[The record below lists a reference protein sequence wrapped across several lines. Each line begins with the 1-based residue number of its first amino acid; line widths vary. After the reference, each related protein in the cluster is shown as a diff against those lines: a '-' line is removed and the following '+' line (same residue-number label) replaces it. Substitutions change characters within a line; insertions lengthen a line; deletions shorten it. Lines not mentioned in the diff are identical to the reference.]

1 VTQRF
6 LKTLGFEPA
15 TSAETLCLPYEKPL
29 KCLVLAR
36 ETLVNMVQSKVEG
49 TEMSDIDTKLGFPTF
64 QNYSGVFGIDLTQK
78 TAAKMERD
86 SLHMT
91 LEECLKLYGESECK
105 MVEEYVCEL
114 GENSH
119 EFQMA
124 FMDILGSASKS
135 KGKDILLMLR
145 ELWVETNVLHKTA
158 VFLR

>member
-1 VTQRF
+1 
-6 LKTLGFEPA
+6 
-15 TSAETLCLPYEKPL
+15 
-29 KCLVLAR
+29 
-36 ETLVNMVQSKVEG
+36 M
-49 TEMSDIDTKLGFPTF
+49 
-64 QNYSGVFGIDLTQK
+64 TQK

-135 KGKDILLMLR
+135 KGKDILMILR